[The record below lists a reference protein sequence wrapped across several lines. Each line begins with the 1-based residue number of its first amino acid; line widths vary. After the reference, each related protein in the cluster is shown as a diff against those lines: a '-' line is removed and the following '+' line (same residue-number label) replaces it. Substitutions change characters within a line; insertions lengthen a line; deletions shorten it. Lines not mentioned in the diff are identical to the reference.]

1 MLQQSRRAP
10 CPAQEHYTREDD
22 GLAHI
27 WRGKVYMNPPYG
39 RELPVWIDKL
49 LGEYRSRRVEEAIA
63 LLPART
69 DTQWFR
75 RLRRFPR
82 CFLWGRLRF
91 SEACNGAPSPSM
103 TVYLGA
109 RWERFVEV
117 FSDIGDVYALVR
129 WSGLGSSASNST
141 GFGDDV

>member
-1 MLQQSRRAP
+1 
-10 CPAQEHYTREDD
+10 
-22 GLAHI
+22 
-27 WRGKVYMNPPYG
+27 MNPPYG